1 LVLDPAPAWTLA
13 AAEEASL
20 TLQGGR
26 HQLRLPDH
34 SEMAIQ
40 GLAQW
45 LEAQAA
51 GSGQSSAQEDCLRRE
66 HDGGPGE
73 HQRQRLRCIDPYPPC
88 GRVAVAH
95 VAVPDLTRVAAAGDE
110 RPRVRRRSVALPS

>member
-51 GSGQSSAQEDCLRRE
+51 GSGQSSAQEDCPRRE
-66 HDGGPGE
+66 HG
-73 HQRQRLRCIDPYPPC
+73 
-88 GRVAVAH
+88 AVG
-95 VAVPDLTRVAAAGDE
+95 T
-110 RPRVRRRSVALPS
+110 